1 MDVNWFECRGDVAE
15 AMRNI
20 YGKLREAEKIP
31 SVKLILLPNLS
42 HLEDELALSVM
53 DRIVRA
59 TSGRM
64 LTIPRLPVFYSLCL
78 ILLFYLHSCFNRVAM
93 SVPSLWSQSN

>member
-1 MDVNWFECRGDVAE
+1 MDFNCLEYRGDVAE

-20 YGKLREAEKIP
+20 YGKLREAERIP

-78 ILLFYLHSCFNRVAM
+78 ILFIYPCFCF
-93 SVPSLWSQSN
+93 

>member
-78 ILLFYLHSCFNRVAM
+78 TLLYYLHSCFNRVAM
-93 SVPSLWSQSN
+93 SVPSLWSQAN

>member
-42 HLEDELALSVM
+42 HLED
-53 DRIVRA
+53 RIVRA

-78 ILLFYLHSCFNRVAM
+78 TLLYYLHSCFNRVAM
-93 SVPSLWSQSN
+93 SVPSLWSQAN